1 MPTKINFDKYVF
13 SISTLTEFGV
23 VIPSVFDIQETRK
36 GIKAIS
42 KECSLFRD
50 SHRPYQGQMEIF
62 IDQVASNGVQWKCNA
77 KMQHPI
83 KGIKV
88 KVDSIPGISL
98 VEAGGNLV
106 EIEEGKGYTTVF
118 PMGWYPA
125 SRIPQSGILP
135 IGENS
140 SQHMFFQ
147 GDDTLFM
154 LSSDDYPPRFQRF
167 WAFRDGDQLSLTIYL
182 ESNISNRKKQLSS
195 PNWTLEPIADIETGV
210 QQHLKWVQTAY
221 DLKPLGE
228 RKDAPNWVNDICM
241 NITFHCHA
249 NHGRVNVTFSDIEK
263 VLEKTVEY
271 FEPAHTQLHVVGW
284 DGPWDWTWP
293 AFQPGKELGGSKGF
307 HQMMRTVHRLGYRI
321 GLHMNVM
328 GLSYQHPEFDELKH
342 FLQYQCRDS
351 ANRPLNWEYDLDG
364 DDQDDLI
371 FAYISPDEPKWRSYL
386 VERVLKFV
394 DEYKIDIVHLDQS
407 TTIINDYNYDHWR
420 GLNALYRE
428 LREKLPAQIALSGEG
443 VSEVVAHL
451 YPLCGMYPLNMPEV
465 QRSLYAP
472 YVRAFNYGFPPEPTQ
487 ESLQFDA
494 FDQSKWKSESF
505 YKDLHMAEKAGF
517 VPTLLVGKPEIR
529 LDSEEASA
537 VFAAAKRF
545 RDRSGVSK

>member
-1 MPTKINFDKYVF
+1 MTAKIKFDQYVF
-13 SISTLTEFGV
+13 TISTLTEFGV
-23 VIPSVFDIQETRK
+23 VIPAAFDFQENEN

-42 KECSLFRD
+42 KDCFLYGDAR
-50 SHRPYQGQMEIF
+50 RPYAGKMEFVIEK
-62 IDQVASNGVQWKCNA
+62 INSNGVLWKCDA
-77 KMQHPI
+77 SMEHLI

-88 KVDSIPGISL
+88 KIDTIPGIAL

-106 EIEEGKGYTTVF
+106 ELEDGKGYTTVF
-118 PMGWYPA
+118 PMGWYPTA
-125 SRIPQSGILP
+125 RIPQSGILP

-140 SQHMFFQ
+140 AQHMFIQ
-147 GDDTLFM
+147 GDGSLYM
-154 LSSDDYPPRFQRF
+154 LSSNDYPPRFQRY
-167 WAFRDGDQLSLTIYL
+167 WAFREGNQLSLTIYL
-182 ESNISNRKKQLSS
+182 EANVSDRQAQMST
-195 PNWTLEPIADIETGV
+195 PNWTLKPIADIETGV
-210 QQHLKWVQTAY
+210 QQHLKWIQAAY
-221 DLKPLGE
+221 DLEPLGQ
-228 RKDAPNWVNDICM
+228 RTDAPAWVNDICM

-249 NHGRVNVTFSDIEK
+249 NHGRVNVTFADIEN
-263 VLEKTVEY
+263 VLEETAKY
-271 FEPAHTQLHVVGW
+271 FDPARTQLHIVGW

-293 AFQPGKELGGSKGF
+293 SFQPGEELGGADGF
-307 HQMMRTVHRLGYRI
+307 HQMIRTAHRLGYRI

-328 GLSYQHPEFDELKH
+328 GLSYHHPEFDALKH

-364 DDQDDLI
+364 DDQDNLI
-371 FAYISPDEPKWRSYL
+371 FAYISPDEPIWRAFL

-420 GLNALYRE
+420 GVNSLYRE
-428 LREKLPAQIALSGEG
+428 LREKLPAQVVLSGEG

-451 YPLCGMYPLNMPEV
+451 YPMCGMYPLNKPEV
-465 QRSLYAP
+465 QRVLYAP
-472 YVRAFNYGFPPEPTQ
+472 FVRAFNYGFPPEPTK

-494 FDQSKWKSESF
+494 FEQDRWKPEDF
-505 YKDLHMAEKAGF
+505 YKDLQMAEEAGF

-545 RDRSGVSK
+545 WDRRGVSK

>member
-1 MPTKINFDKYVF
+1 MNIEFDQYVF
-13 SISTLTEFGV
+13 AISVLTENGV
-23 VIPSVFDIQETRK
+23 VIPSHFDIQDQQN
-36 GIKAIS
+36 GVKATAQ
-42 KECSLFRD
+42 EVFLFGD
-50 SHRPYQGQMEIF
+50 PQRPYSGELAF
-62 IDQVASNGVQWKCNA
+62 ELERTDSDGVQWSCTA
-77 KMQHPI
+77 SMQHNI

-88 KVDSIPGISL
+88 KVDPIPGIAL

-125 SRIPQSGILP
+125 ARIPQSGILP

-147 GDDTLFM
+147 GDDSLFM
-154 LSSDDYPPRFQRF
+154 LSSDDYPPRFQRY
-167 WAFRDGDQLSLTIYL
+167 WVFREGNQLSLTIYL
-182 ESNISNRKKQLSS
+182 ESNISNRKKHISS
-195 PNWTLEPIADIETGV
+195 LNWTLEPIENIEIGV
-210 QQHLKWVQTAY
+210 QKHLEWVQAAY
-221 DLKPLGE
+221 GLSPLE
-228 RKDAPNWVNDICM
+228 DRQDAPEWVESICM

-263 VLEKTVEY
+263 VLEKSAEY
-271 FEPAHTQLHVVGW
+271 FDPAHTQLHVVGW

-293 AFQPGKELGGSKGF
+293 AFQPGEELGGVEGF
-307 HQMMRTVHRLGYRI
+307 HQMMRTVHRLGYKI

-328 GLSYQHPEFDELKH
+328 GFSYKHPQFEELKH

-364 DDQDDLI
+364 DDQDELI

-386 VERVLKFV
+386 VEQILNFV
-394 DEYKIDIVHLDQS
+394 GEYQIDIVHLDQS
-407 TTIINDYNYDHWR
+407 TTIINDHNYDHWR

-428 LREKLPAQIALSGEG
+428 LREKLPAQVALSGEG

-451 YPLCGMYPLNMPEV
+451 YPMCGMYPLNMPEV

-494 FDQSKWKSESF
+494 FERSKWKSENF
-505 YKDLHMAEKAGF
+505 YKDLHMAEEAGF
-517 VPTLLVGKPEIR
+517 VPTLLVGKPDIK
-529 LDSEEASA
+529 LDSEEALA
-537 VFAAAKRF
+537 VFAAAQRF
-545 RDRSGVSK
+545 QDSLK

>member
-1 MPTKINFDKYVF
+1 MNIEFDQYVF
-13 SISTLTEFGV
+13 AISVLTENGV
-23 VIPSVFDIQETRK
+23 VIPSHFDIQDQQN
-36 GIKAIS
+36 GVKATAQ
-42 KECSLFRD
+42 EVLLFGD
-50 SHRPYQGQMEIF
+50 PQRPYSGELAF
-62 IDQVASNGVQWKCNA
+62 ELERTDSDGVQWSCTA
-77 KMQHPI
+77 SMQHNI

-88 KVDSIPGISL
+88 KVDPIPGIAL

-125 SRIPQSGILP
+125 ARIPQSGILP

-147 GDDTLFM
+147 GDDSLFM
-154 LSSDDYPPRFQRF
+154 LSSDDYPPRFQRY
-167 WAFRDGDQLSLTIYL
+167 WVFREGNQLSLTIYL
-182 ESNISNRKKQLSS
+182 ESNISNRKKHISS
-195 PNWTLEPIADIETGV
+195 LNWTLEPIENIEIGV
-210 QQHLKWVQTAY
+210 QKHLEWVQAAY
-221 DLKPLGE
+221 GLSPLE
-228 RKDAPNWVNDICM
+228 DRQDAPEWVESICM

-263 VLEKTVEY
+263 VLEKSAEY
-271 FEPAHTQLHVVGW
+271 FDPAHTQLHVVGW

-293 AFQPGKELGGSKGF
+293 AFQPGEELGGVEGF
-307 HQMMRTVHRLGYRI
+307 HQMMRTVHRLGYKI

-328 GLSYQHPEFDELKH
+328 GFSYKHPQFEELKH

-364 DDQDDLI
+364 DDQDELI

-386 VERVLKFV
+386 VEQILNFV
-394 DEYKIDIVHLDQS
+394 GEYQIDIVHLDQS
-407 TTIINDYNYDHWR
+407 TTIINDHNYDHWR

-428 LREKLPAQIALSGEG
+428 LREKLPAQVALSGEG

-451 YPLCGMYPLNMPEV
+451 YPMCGMYPLNMPEV

-494 FDQSKWKSESF
+494 FERSKWKSENF
-505 YKDLHMAEKAGF
+505 YKDLHMAEEAGF
-517 VPTLLVGKPEIR
+517 VPTLLVGKPDIK
-529 LDSEEASA
+529 LDSEEALA
-537 VFAAAKRF
+537 VFAAAQRF
-545 RDRSGVSK
+545 QDSLK